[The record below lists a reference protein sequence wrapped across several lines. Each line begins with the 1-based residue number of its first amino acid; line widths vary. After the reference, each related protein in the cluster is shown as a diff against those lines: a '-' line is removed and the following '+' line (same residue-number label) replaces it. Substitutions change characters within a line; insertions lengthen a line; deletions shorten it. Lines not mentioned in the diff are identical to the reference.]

1 MYDSFLLCLYRKD
14 PKKRNTGKR
23 VNMPRGISPQKRR
36 GIMNIMAR
44 RKNTVMKAATTRKP
58 GTKVNS
64 RTTRKRSNKITGN
77 AIKCGKLF
85 FLSFRT
91 TLYAENVQSQKMRL
105 GNQSGNLYD
114 WT

>member
-1 MYDSFLLCLYRKD
+1 
-14 PKKRNTGKR
+14 
-23 VNMPRGISPQKRR
+23 MPRGISPQKRR
-36 GIMNIMAR
+36 GIRNIMAR
-44 RKNTVMKAATTRKP
+44 RKNTVIKAATTRKP
-58 GTKVNS
+58 GTKVNN
-64 RTTRKRSNKITGN
+64 RTTRNRSNKITGN
-77 AIKCGKLF
+77 AIKCGKFPLF